1 MKINFSALREA
12 NADFTREG
20 LRLSKCKA
28 TRERVDRLRVDK
40 RDAYGVAVE
49 RILAGAHVVVDE
61 AEILEVARME
71 SDVVRLGREESGSA
85 ARSTAVR
92 RYVA

>member
-28 TRERVDRLRVDK
+28 TRERVIAHHSASPSTMRTLMSLRLTAFGLTNGTLTV
-40 RDAYGVAVE
+40 
-49 RILAGAHVVVDE
+49 
-61 AEILEVARME
+61 
-71 SDVVRLGREESGSA
+71 SPSSGS
-85 ARSTAVR
+85 SPVR
-92 RYVA
+92 MLL